1 MMTQLPVFTPALDDR
16 LTAEFLAHTL
26 TLLAF
31 PLVQESALLD
41 SLAWRFERPEPP
53 RDPDLPI
60 LAPKSYPRPAPALVE
75 ATIRALQPPPPV
87 SGFIGRRAELDQA
100 VIALINGQ
108 SLRISGSP
116 GSGKTALLRQ
126 IAADPRVRKRFRRVW
141 WFNSLTAIGDAIGLA
156 LELPQLLRADPAD
169 QPALA
174 REFLTAA
181 DVLLLV
187 DNATM
192 PDAALSFGTGVA
204 VVAVSDT
211 PAPTH
216 PANRLTLGGLSED
229 DAARLIQSAN
239 PPDALTLIRQVD
251 ANPRALKLIHALL
264 TEDGLPPEVIGS
276 LIQDHPVADLY
287 AASFAALPGE
297 YQTLCGFFPEDN
309 PVALTSALAYFSNP
323 IIGQRALTFLERR
336 AFIERQGDVIRA
348 VGDWVHL
355 PNLPPRADTPFAPI
369 PFPASAFRGQIDTH
383 NPDDPRE
390 QARQLHIEGIA
401 AMDRSRDAEAE
412 TLLAQALELRQQHD
426 HDHAVAET
434 LTALAR
440 LAWLQG
446 DDASA
451 IRQLE
456 AAAEL
461 LHGLRDDESLNI
473 VRIALSRAYQRAGRL
488 DAALSV
494 LGDDAPP
501 DDVAAVHVAREDW
514 DAALEAYSRLPPD
527 SESAQRG
534 IAYALLCAGRYAD
547 ALQSVAN
554 VDNFNARYT
563 RGLVYHLQGDFERA
577 LQAYDRADTLI
588 ALDSDRGP
596 LARARGRA
604 FAARGQLREAAIRVG
619 AEGIWYEAKM
629 ARPVFARQQ
638 IGQALYAALMFAQ
651 GNRPDAESAAHRA
664 LECAGERPD
673 AQAAAIAYH
682 ILGRLNA
689 DPPDADADQST
700 DRVEALSAYQSALA
714 ARESQPHRDESAIG
728 LTLHLIA
735 DEYTRQGDDERA
747 VANYRRALSHLSER
761 PTRLIT
767 LLALRDGLFRIGRDA
782 NALEAGQQAIDL
794 LLTRP
799 EADLQ
804 PLGYVMA
811 LHTQSLIDGGR
822 GTRADQVFLDWQTR
836 LSRRAGEAFD
846 SPLWGVQIL
855 GIGLIVRSVTP
866 TATALYSPSLLYNL
880 AEEALSLAESH
891 APDSSVAWAARRDLG
906 NVLIA
911 QARWAEA
918 YEMFAPLLS
927 VPLSE
932 TIAQEAPFIALSA
945 HIGSARAAVALD
957 HPADAAAHFDAA
969 ALLEPEQLARGRL
982 IRESAAA
989 HSQAGDDEAAA
1000 RRYGEALALL
1010 DQAQALDEHVAA
1022 RVALAYVRLR
1032 LGQFGAAIDTFEEAL
1047 GIVQELPDPALMASV
1062 LTDLATAHHT
1072 LGQYRRAAAT
1082 YRRALAYE
1090 KIPERAAETLI
1101 ALARSSAAMQAYP
1114 QALEAFHDALQHDLS
1129 PAQRRSVLIEQ
1140 AAAYAAIEQR
1150 TSAIETYN
1158 AALTIEGIGSAEQA
1172 TIRRG
1177 LGQIYARM
1185 GAHDDARANFEQALQ
1200 AVEDDQTGLTLRAI
1214 AEGHRV
1220 QGQVSAAQDA
1230 YSRALPYL
1238 DRSVYP
1244 VERAATLR
1252 AMGEIY
1258 LTDGRAAEA
1267 ITALENAL
1275 DIERALPQQDGGRI
1289 VSTLQSIAAAHELR
1303 GEIEKATRRH
1313 HEALVYQ
1320 DQRHAPDQY
1329 ARTLYTLGRLYAQ
1342 IKHYDDA
1349 ARALEDALATD
1360 YAQPTPDVDA
1370 IDAGTKLLADVYRA
1384 QNRLEQAA
1392 DLYRR
1397 VTTPRAAPTVR
1408 EDASRALDR
1417 PSAIFRV
1424 TRKRST
1430 PPNNRGH
1437 C

>member
-1 MMTQLPVFTPALDDR
+1 M
-16 LTAEFLAHTL
+16 
-26 TLLAF
+26 
-31 PLVQESALLD
+31 
-41 SLAWRFERPEPP
+41 
-53 RDPDLPI
+53 PI

-75 ATIRALQPPPPV
+75 ATIRALQPAPPV

-108 SLRISGSP
+108 PLLISGSA

-141 WFNSLTAIGDAIGLA
+141 WFDSLTAIGDAIGLA

-216 PANRLTLGGLSED
+216 PADRLTLGGLSED

-251 ANPRALKLIHALL
+251 ADPRALKLIHALL

-309 PVALTSALAYFSNP
+309 PVALTSVLAYFSNP

-348 VGDWVHL
+348 VGGWVHL
-355 PNLPPRADTPFAPI
+355 PNLLARADTPFAPI
-369 PFPASAFRGQIDTH
+369 PFPASAFRHQIDTP

-401 AMDRSRDAEAE
+401 AMDETRDAEAE

-461 LHGLRDDESLNI
+461 LHGLRDDQSLNV

-554 VDNFNARYT
+554 VDNFTARYT

-651 GNRPDAESAAHRA
+651 GNRPEAKSAAHRA
-664 LECAGERPD
+664 LDCAGERPD

-682 ILGRLNA
+682 VLGRLNA
-689 DPPDADADQST
+689 DPPDADADQRT

-714 ARESQPHRDESAIG
+714 ARESQPHRDEGAIG

-969 ALLEPEQLARGRL
+969 ALLEPEALARGRL
-982 IRESAAA
+982 IRKSAAA
-989 HSQAGDDEAAA
+989 HSQSGDDETAA
-1000 RRYGEALALL
+1000 RHYGEALALL
-1010 DQAQALDEHVAA
+1010 DRDQALDEHVAA

-1032 LGQFGAAIDTFEEAL
+1032 LGQFGAAIDTFEEAS
-1047 GIVQELPDPALMASV
+1047 ALFRNCPTRRYGLCTRRSGDGASH
-1062 LTDLATAHHT
+1062 A
-1072 LGQYRRAAAT
+1072 GQYRRAAAT

-1090 KIPERAAETLI
+1090 KIPERARRNVI
-1101 ALARSSAAMQAYP
+1101 ALAHSSAAMQAYP

-1158 AALTIEGIGSAEQA
+1158 AALTIDGIGSAEQA

-1177 LGQIYARM
+1177 SGQIYARM

-1252 AMGEIY
+1252 AKGEIY
-1258 LTDGRAAEA
+1258 LTDGRGGEA

-1275 DIERALPQQDGGRI
+1275 DIERALPHKTAGGSFRRCKALPPRT
-1289 VSTLQSIAAAHELR
+1289 SYAA
-1303 GEIEKATRRH
+1303 KS
-1313 HEALVYQ
+1313 
-1320 DQRHAPDQY
+1320 
-1329 ARTLYTLGRLYAQ
+1329 
-1342 IKHYDDA
+1342 K
-1349 ARALEDALATD
+1349 
-1360 YAQPTPDVDA
+1360 
-1370 IDAGTKLLADVYRA
+1370 K
-1384 QNRLEQAA
+1384 
-1392 DLYRR
+1392 
-1397 VTTPRAAPTVR
+1397 PRAATTRRSSIKIGGTRPINTR
-1408 EDASRALDR
+1408 ERCTRLGGS
-1417 PSAIFRV
+1417 
-1424 TRKRST
+1424 TRKSSITMMRRARLKTHWQLITRSPRRMWMQLT
-1430 PPNNRGH
+1430 PEQNYWRMSIAPQNGGTGR
-1437 C
+1437 